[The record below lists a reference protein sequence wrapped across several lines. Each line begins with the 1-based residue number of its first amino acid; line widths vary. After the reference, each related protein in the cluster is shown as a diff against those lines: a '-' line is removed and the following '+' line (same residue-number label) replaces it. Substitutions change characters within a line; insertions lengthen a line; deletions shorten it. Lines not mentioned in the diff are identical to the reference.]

1 MRGQDFPIIT
11 NSLQKI
17 VKKQNYP
24 KAFIIFVK
32 FGTQKLQN
40 YIKQLNFHL

>member
-1 MRGQDFPIIT
+1 MMRVYDFYVST

-40 YIKQLNFHL
+40 YTTT